1 MDPMPFRDRRES
13 RILNLFSNN
22 ELSLDIALT
31 SRCPLRCRYCSV
43 ERKSQPELTASQ
55 WEAVVASFARVRRI
69 DLISLE
75 GGEPFARPDLAA
87 ILGDCLVAA
96 QVVKI
101 VTSGVI
107 PFQSIP
113 DGLLL
118 HPRFI
123 LELSLDGPR
132 KVHNFLRDGSWER
145 AWNFLQTG
153 LKRGVQMRLH
163 SVISRHNIFIFED
176 WLTAL
181 DRALEPYGQKVGF
194 SFDTIIAPEALAGE
208 GGGFPRL
215 GLRVYPTWGLLPSF
229 SEMWRLYRNLK
240 SRIFGNL
247 VLLQT
252 EPLRGCGAAKGG
264 FISFDPAGIFSF
276 CCEAPWGVGSI
287 FDTSA
292 GDCLSLRDAQI
303 LTRPCKDCPFLSAA
317 LCNGC
322 WTGQKCGMVNYWG
335 TKTCQALLGSVVQ
348 DYPPGIRD
356 IAGGTRLLS

>member
-1 MDPMPFRDRRES
+1 MDPMPFRDRRGS
-13 RILNLFSNN
+13 RILNHFLNN

-31 SRCPLRCRYCSV
+31 SRCPLQCRYCSV
-43 ERKSQPELTASQ
+43 ERNSQPELNSNQ
-55 WEAVVASFARVRRI
+55 WEAVVASFARLRRI
-69 DLISLE
+69 ELISLE
-75 GGEPFARPDLAA
+75 GGEPFVRPDLPA
-87 ILGDCLVAA
+87 ILGACLDAA
-96 QVVKI
+96 QAVKI

-107 PFQSIP
+107 PFQSLP

-118 HPRFI
+118 HPRFS

-132 KVHNFLRDGSWER
+132 EIHDFLRNGSWER
-145 AWNFLQTG
+145 TWNFLQTG
-153 LKRGVQMRLH
+153 LKRGIQMRLR

-208 GGGFPRL
+208 GGELPRL
-215 GLRVYPTWGLLPSF
+215 GLRAYPTQGLLPSV

-240 SRIFGNL
+240 SRNFCNL

-252 EPLRGCGAAKGG
+252 EPLRGCGAARGG

-276 CCEAPWGVGSI
+276 CCEAPRGVGSI
-287 FDTSA
+287 FDISA
-292 GDCLSLRDAQI
+292 GDCLSLRDTEI
-303 LTRPCKDCPFLSAA
+303 LTRPCKDCLYLSAA

-322 WTGQKCGMVNYWG
+322 WTGQKCGMVNYWRA
-335 TKTCQALLGSVVQ
+335 KTCQALLGSVVQ
-348 DYPPGIRD
+348 GYPPGIRD
-356 IAGGTRLLS
+356 IPGSLVI